1 MIKGSIQE
9 ELIKNIVKIS
19 HPKQENLFMRQIL
32 TDIKGENDSKTTV
45 GTLTLPLAS
54 MDRPS

>member
-1 MIKGSIQE
+1 
-9 ELIKNIVKIS
+9 
-19 HPKQENLFMRQIL
+19 MRQIL